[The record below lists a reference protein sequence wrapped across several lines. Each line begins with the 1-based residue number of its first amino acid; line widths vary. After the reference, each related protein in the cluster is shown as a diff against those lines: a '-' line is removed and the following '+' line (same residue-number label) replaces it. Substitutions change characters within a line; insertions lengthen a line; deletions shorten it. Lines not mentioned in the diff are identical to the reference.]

1 MITSRSQEANP
12 SQHPKCISIGSSV
25 SVGLTVVFN
34 RHKQRP
40 RNVGNNRLHRCTLS
54 MRYSVIMPKCKK
66 TVNMVQIRI
75 HIISHKTQLNSFH
88 EQHMPSRTKHYL
100 IIKSSQVA
108 LINKGDNRTFNTNNE
123 EKNTIP

>member
-1 MITSRSQEANP
+1 M
-12 SQHPKCISIGSSV
+12 
-25 SVGLTVVFN
+25 
-34 RHKQRP
+34 QR
-40 RNVGNNRLHRCTLS
+40 NNAK
-54 MRYSVIMPKCKK
+54 VQK
-66 TVNMVQIRI
+66 TVNMVQILI

-123 EKNTIP
+123 EKNTIQ